1 MEELKLSKDVVET
14 FIESRNIE
22 DAVILI
28 MKQNKQENQIKKF
41 IQILNTF
48 CQEVG
53 CNILLSIE

>member
-28 MKQNKQENQIKKF
+28 MKQNKPENQIKKF

-53 CNILLSIE
+53 CTILLSIE